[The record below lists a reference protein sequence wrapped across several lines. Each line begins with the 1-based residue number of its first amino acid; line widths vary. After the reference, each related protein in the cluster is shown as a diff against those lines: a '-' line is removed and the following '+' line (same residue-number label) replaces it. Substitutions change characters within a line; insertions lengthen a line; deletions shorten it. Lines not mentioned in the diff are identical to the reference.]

1 MRLLHFYL
9 LLLLMNL
16 FWEVQGIWDLFFP
29 SPKPSRATPKWKPT
43 YSKPLPFKPSNRFQD
58 SSNLL
63 PLAKLFNLD
72 VTSPRSVSTKPHF
85 GPPRSFSD
93 IFTGSNQIQ
102 SDYVLVRSPVS
113 PSPSTVNP
121 IPLREFSSS
130 SSARYPKT
138 TTTSMSRYSQTNPSN
153 MTPTTTTTVYP
164 KPTTTKNI
172 QTTPSTTPTTTT
184 TIVFSTSSSTL
195 SPKLIISP
203 SSQSTKRFEFS
214 FVTPVSNIDSKAHIS
229 HSTKSTTPAVER
241 RSSTPKRALSFI
253 TNPSTTRTTT
263 VFLPTSTAAP
273 IKRSFVTPS
282 EIDIISSNY
291 KPPRVEIK
299 SAIINSQGIPLH
311 AKVQL
316 AESSTRDP
324 PSHSSTS
331 TTACTTTTVT
341 TSTSNPS
348 STRTTTP
355 LNSLAF
361 VTPLLNEIKSYV
373 TKSQKKY
380 KKPFFVTPSSSTSTK
395 SKSTPPN
402 KYRQYTIRSS
412 RVTAPFS
419 LLRGRDNIRKEDV
432 TTTRSSFQ
440 NRRRVRKLSSDSST
454 RTPRNNF
461 SASTTIRSFED
472 LIITKKTPSYR
483 SSDRKRPKS
492 YYRRFK
498 VRNTPSTT
506 TNSFTVRRTRVNSR
520 YPSSTNDSF
529 TNNTHDDIDRIFHEI
544 DPKVKNFILKPFD
557 ILTKPIKNVVDT
569 FILKKK
575 KKKWP
580 KYIGVSHS
588 STFSPSPIDSALMS
602 STTLRPSVNVLPSYV
617 STPLNSF
624 EQLIPSH
631 SHIPDLVEI
640 PPSSQVELPSY
651 SSSTTTTTTKNPF
664 LRTPKPSRKP
674 KYEYNPSSSFT
685 TTTKKPT
692 IKKPIKAF
700 INLGSNHAKQPSF
713 HENRP
718 TELKPSSNIKQNKD
732 NFVYLHYPVTQ
743 VPTYYSSEASYTI
756 NPKTRKPYV
765 TISRDPVL
773 LFTTKPTTIPS
784 STSFI
789 SNGHG
794 HYLIPSTTHT
804 PVTPLINVNPNAVT
818 VGTYGKPQKNF
829 NRNDHSVDNVVKR
842 PSSILSDEYGVPE
855 APIITDFQPLNE
867 NGDFLLNYKS
877 IQRNKPD
884 IVPVSLG
891 DEYGIPEAPL
901 VTNIEP
907 IQQGG
912 SFFTNYRPI
921 QRNKPKESLVS
932 FGADEYGVPEAPL
945 VTNIETIEQ
954 KGFFSTNYRPIQRDK
969 PKKPLI
975 SLDTNKYGVPEA
987 PLVTNIEPI
996 QPDGSF
1002 FTNYKSLTR
1011 NQLNP
1016 SRTKEIPRIRH
1027 LTTVNPVSTTPQTIE
1042 IHPYNTDK
1050 SKYSFSFGNSD
1061 SGGTV
1066 QQTVNLLINLLLEG
1080 KNQNQE
1086 TNFKEPS
1093 SIPTSLDSLNTSG
1106 EISGYV
1112 RPLGVE
1118 SSSPNN
1124 AYTPTIINDKK
1135 AQSSSNSVPL
1145 QYHHSFENADE
1156 SVVVQKNY
1164 VPSNVRIITQSPPSN
1179 EVSNIVGYIT
1189 PPPNS
1194 TNSKSKHLSKA
1205 SSGNDKYSLTK
1216 NVIQTQSKVV
1226 QQTQPS
1232 TSYIN
1237 PITTNYSTLPKT
1249 QKVIPDQLPTLNN
1262 DYSPLPSEKDSPE
1275 QVHPQPLPSLDSY
1288 NPPIK
1293 VNEVPPSLK
1302 NRETLSPKSI
1312 PDPLY
1317 NPPIDVNDKEFSSHS
1332 NKETQNVSNV
1342 QPHGNGNYN
1351 PSLNPTISP
1360 KNIGNQY
1367 HSPDQFNK
1375 VSTINPH
1382 LLPSLD
1388 YTPSNNLFD
1397 KEPSNPGP
1405 SEGYRPPSNNNH
1417 NQIQNPVV
1425 PNKAQLPKLPYQ
1437 SSILEYQPPN
1447 PSKKLDKPLNPKD
1460 FKTSSKNN
1468 RGHDNNASSVSYSPP
1483 NDDLKSI
1490 HQYKSKKTSYSTTPK
1505 SINPSFDQS
1514 TYNKDVHRTDPQS
1527 DIDRPKDHNYSKK
1540 NLSPDNNSKNYSINH
1555 RDPLNNA
1562 PISEERLIPKYSSN
1576 GSSLETQENK
1586 YYEHNAGSNEFN
1598 ESSTSRSTKVFHKY
1612 NSKHHLMDD
1621 KIPNI
1626 ALGEEYRPAS
1636 MTEHRSTSLKP
1647 KFNENGGRIHYHR
1660 RKNKP
1665 KGKRPYASKNGNR
1678 TPKQQHYSNN
1688 RSLSKEQQERQSLS
1702 SHGRNGQYQQKATTQ
1717 NPKQLPQ
1724 TRYPTRYPK
1733 YTTANSHV
1741 TKSYVRP
1748 ISNIRSTTSS
1758 SQKPPIIYP
1767 SKTYKDKSILKS
1779 LPPRTHASDID
1790 YDSEDVYFDYYYDD
1804 ARDLNLNIQKSTP
1817 IHIVRR
1823 PSPRPPNY
1831 AISKRPTPKSVLV
1844 VNKPNYSSPSYQ
1856 APPPSQYQRAKPSFP
1871 NKKLNYHPH
1880 KAFSSSS
1887 EVLPELHGLLRPDN
1901 WDVKDFQGWEAYFSK
1916 GYDPKN
1922 APRFPP
1928 GERTTMTESS
1938 NNFHGI
1944 GIGFNDWIK
1953 ESEVE
1958 SFGEG
1963 FPEHGEFSDIF
1974 GRDFAAKR
1982 MDSSETSFVPRTGL
1996 YYSKFEVSPQDQEVL
2011 EPFVQKVYNKDH
2023 QTHLLKELL
2032 NPLQEAVL
2040 QLSLN

>member
-1 MRLLHFYL
+1 MVKQQKCGEERVIGYFSTGNRGLLSDTLAIGVFRYETPPFLSLVTSHELVLGSPRYL
-9 LLLLMNL
+9 GSFFSHPLSPPEQLQSGNLLT
-16 FWEVQGIWDLFFP
+16 Q
-29 SPKPSRATPKWKPT
+29 
-43 YSKPLPFKPSNRFQD
+43 KPLPFKP
-58 SSNLL
+58 SNLL

-121 IPLREFSSS
+121 IPLREFFL
-130 SSARYPKT
+130 PHPVQGILKQQ
-138 TTTSMSRYSQTNPSN
+138 TTSMSRYSQTNPSN

-184 TIVFSTSSSTL
+184 TIVFL
-195 SPKLIISP
+195 
-203 SSQSTKRFEFS
+203 QAHQHF
-214 FVTPVSNIDSKAHIS
+214 SNIDSKAHIS
-229 HSTKSTTPAVER
+229 HSIRSTTPAVER

-461 SASTTIRSFED
+461 SA
-472 LIITKKTPSYR
+472 YR

-718 TELKPSSNIKQNKD
+718 TEFKPSSNIKQNKD

-855 APIITDFQPLNE
+855 APMITDFQPLNE

-932 FGADEYGVPEAPL
+932 LGADEYGVPEAPL

-975 SLDTNKYGVPEA
+975 SLDTNK
-987 PLVTNIEPI
+987 ICC
-996 QPDGSF
+996 
-1002 FTNYKSLTR
+1002 
-1011 NQLNP
+1011 
-1016 SRTKEIPRIRH
+1016 PR
-1027 LTTVNPVSTTPQTIE
+1027 ST
-1042 IHPYNTDK
+1042 
-1050 SKYSFSFGNSD
+1050 
-1061 SGGTV
+1061 
-1066 QQTVNLLINLLLEG
+1066 
-1080 KNQNQE
+1080 
-1086 TNFKEPS
+1086 
-1093 SIPTSLDSLNTSG
+1093 
-1106 EISGYV
+1106 
-1112 RPLGVE
+1112 
-1118 SSSPNN
+1118 
-1124 AYTPTIINDKK
+1124 
-1135 AQSSSNSVPL
+1135 SV
-1145 QYHHSFENADE
+1145 
-1156 SVVVQKNY
+1156 
-1164 VPSNVRIITQSPPSN
+1164 
-1179 EVSNIVGYIT
+1179 
-1189 PPPNS
+1189 
-1194 TNSKSKHLSKA
+1194 
-1205 SSGNDKYSLTK
+1205 
-1216 NVIQTQSKVV
+1216 KVV

-1275 QVHPQPLPSLDSY
+1275 QVHSQPLPSLDSY

-1293 VNEVPPSLK
+1293 PQK
-1302 NRETLSPKSI
+1302 
-1312 PDPLY
+1312 Y
-1317 NPPIDVNDKEFSSHS
+1317 
-1332 NKETQNVSNV
+1332 
-1342 QPHGNGNYN
+1342 
-1351 PSLNPTISP
+1351 
-1360 KNIGNQY
+1360 GNQY

-1417 NQIQNPVV
+1417 NQIQSPVV

-1460 FKTSSKNN
+1460 FKTSSKDN

-1483 NDDLKSI
+1483 NPDLKSI

-1527 DIDRPKDHNYSKK
+1527 DIDRPQDHNYSKK
-1540 NLSPDNNSKNYSINH
+1540 NLSPDKNSKNYSINH

-1717 NPKQLPQ
+1717 TPKQLPQ

-1758 SQKPPIIYP
+1758 LVKSLNSSPNYKKPTSPPKTYVRSPKPPIIYP

-1779 LPPRTHASDID
+1779 LPPRTQTSDID